1 MILTEKGFSEI
12 EEILNIFFSYIKFI
26 FTKQL
31 IFLFIKKKKE
41 LLKRRELKK
50 AFIRAF
56 RKQANS
62 NLVMKISLRFLNKL
76 AFMLQI

>member
-31 IFLFIKKKKE
+31 IFLFIKKKK
-41 LLKRRELKK
+41 K
-50 AFIRAF
+50 
-56 RKQANS
+56 NY
-62 NLVMKISLRFLNKL
+62 
-76 AFMLQI
+76 

>member
-31 IFLFIKKKKE
+31 IFLFIKKKKRIIE
-41 LLKRRELKK
+41 KEGIKK
-50 AFIRAF
+50 SIY
-56 RKQANS
+56 K
-62 NLVMKISLRFLNKL
+62 SLSKTSKL
-76 AFMLQI
+76 